1 LNHRE
6 SKKMITEYYRPET
19 LEAALKLLRRRAPAT
34 RPLGGGT
41 VLSAPNSESVAVV
54 DLQALKLNKISLR
67 GKTLHIGATATL
79 QSLLEAEGIQP
90 ALSAA
95 INHEAT
101 YNLRQVATVAG
112 TLVAAGGRSPFA
124 AAMLALDA
132 QLDLQPKDEILAYGE
147 LLALRANT
155 LRGKLITTINFS
167 TAAKLSYQYVARTPA
182 DLPIICLALAQWPSG
197 RTRLAVGGFGAA
209 PVLAL
214 DGRDSS
220 GMPEVLENALSAADD
235 QWASAE
241 YRLEAGKALL
251 QRSIDDLRT

>member
-1 LNHRE
+1 
-6 SKKMITEYYRPET
+6 MITEYHRPDT
-19 LEAALKLLRRRAPAT
+19 LEAALKLLRRKTPAT

-41 VLSAPNSESVAVV
+41 ILSAPTTDAVAVV
-54 DLQALKLNKISLR
+54 DLQDLELNKISLR

-79 QSLLEAEGIQP
+79 QSLLDTEGTQP
-90 ALSAA
+90 ALSDA
-95 INHEAT
+95 INREAT

-124 AAMLALDA
+124 AVMLSLDT
-132 QLDLQPKDEILAYGE
+132 QLDLQPKDESISYGE
-147 LLALRANT
+147 LLALRANN
-155 LRGKLITTINFS
+155 LRGKLFTKINIS

-182 DLPIICLALAQWPSG
+182 DLPIVCIALAQWPAG

-214 DGRDSS
+214 DGRDAS
-220 GMPEVLENALSAADD
+220 GLGEALENALTNASY
-235 QWASAE
+235 QWATAE

-251 QRSIDDLRT
+251 QRCVEEVVA

>member
-1 LNHRE
+1 
-6 SKKMITEYYRPET
+6 MITEYHRPAT
-19 LEAALKLLRRRAPAT
+19 LEAALKLLRRKQPVT

-41 VLSAPNSESVAVV
+41 VLSAPGGNAVAVV

-67 GKTLHIGATATL
+67 GKNLHIGATATL
-79 QSLLEAEGIQP
+79 QALLDTEGIQS
-90 ALSAA
+90 ALIAA
-95 INHEAT
+95 IQHEAT

-112 TLVAAGGRSPFA
+112 TLVAAGGRSPFS

-132 QLDLQPKDEILAYGE
+132 QLELQPKDESLAYGE
-147 LLALRANT
+147 LLALRADK
-155 LRGKLITTINFS
+155 LRGKLITRITIS

-182 DLPIICLALAQWPSG
+182 DLPIVCIALAQWPSG

-220 GMPEVLENALSAADD
+220 GLHEALENALTAASD

-241 YRLEAGKALL
+241 YRLETGKALL
-251 QRSIDDLRT
+251 ARAIADLQGTNA

>member
-1 LNHRE
+1 
-6 SKKMITEYYRPET
+6 MITEYHRPAT
-19 LEAALKLLRRRAPAT
+19 LEAALKLLRRKAPAT

-41 VLSAPNSESVAVV
+41 ILSASREAVAVV

-79 QSLLEAEGIQP
+79 QSLLDTEGILP

-95 INHEAT
+95 IKHEAT

-124 AAMLALDA
+124 TVMLALDA
-132 QLDLQPKDEILAYGE
+132 QLDLQPKDESLAYGE
-147 LLALRANT
+147 LLALRAQK
-155 LRGKLITTINFS
+155 LRGKLITRINIS

-182 DLPIICLALAQWPSG
+182 DLPIVCLVLARWPSG
-197 RTRLAVGGFGAA
+197 RTRLAVGGFGDT

-214 DGRDSS
+214 DGRESS
-220 GMPEVLENALSAADD
+220 GLPEALENALTAASD
-235 QWASAE
+235 QWATAE

-251 QRSIDDLRT
+251 TRAIAELETAP

>member
-1 LNHRE
+1 
-6 SKKMITEYYRPET
+6 MITEYHRPAT
-19 LEAALKLLRRRAPAT
+19 LEAALKLLRRKAPAT
-34 RPLGGGT
+34 RPLGDGT
-41 VLSAPNSESVAVV
+41 ILSAPNSESVAVV

-79 QSLLEAEGIQP
+79 QSLLETEGIQP
-90 ALSAA
+90 ALAAA

-101 YNLRQVATVAG
+101 YNLRQVATIAG

-132 QLDLQPKDEILAYGE
+132 QLDLQPKDESFAYGE
-147 LLALRANT
+147 LLALRPDK
-155 LRGKLITTINFS
+155 LRGKLITKINIS

-182 DLPIICLALAQWPSG
+182 DLPIVCLALAQWPSG
-197 RTRLAVGGFGAA
+197 RTRLVVGGFGAA

-220 GMPEVLENALSAADD
+220 GLTESLENAFTGASD
-235 QWASAE
+235 QWATAE

-251 QRSIDDLRT
+251 TRAIAELETAP

>member
-1 LNHRE
+1 
-6 SKKMITEYYRPET
+6 MITEYHRPST
-19 LEAALKLLRRRAPAT
+19 LEAALKLLRRKAPAT
-34 RPLGGGT
+34 RPMGGGT
-41 VLSAPNSESVAVV
+41 VLSAPGGDPVAVV

-79 QSLLEAEGIQP
+79 QSLLDTEGIQP
-90 ALSAA
+90 ALTAA

-124 AAMLALDA
+124 ATVLALDA
-132 QLDLQPKDEILAYGE
+132 QLELQPKDETLGYGE
-147 LLALRANT
+147 LLALRSEK
-155 LRGKLITTINFS
+155 LRGKLITKITIS

-182 DLPIICLALAQWPSG
+182 DLPIVCIALAQWPSG

-220 GMPEVLENALSAADD
+220 GISEALENTLTDATD
-235 QWASAE
+235 QWGSAE
-241 YRLEAGKALL
+241 YRFDAAKSLL
-251 QRSIDDLRT
+251 SRAIAEM

>member
-1 LNHRE
+1 
-6 SKKMITEYYRPET
+6 MITEYHRPEA
-19 LEAALKLLRRRAPAT
+19 LETALKLLRRKTPAT

-41 VLSAPNSESVAVV
+41 ILSAPAAESVAVV
-54 DLQALKLNKISLR
+54 DLQHLKLNKIALR

-79 QSLLEAEGIQP
+79 QSLLDTDGLQP
-90 ALSAA
+90 ALPTA

-112 TLVAAGGRSPFA
+112 TLVVAGGRSPFA

-132 QLDLQPKDEILAYGE
+132 QLDIQPKDESLAYGE
-147 LLALRANT
+147 LLALRT
-155 LRGKLITTINFS
+155 EKLRGKLITKINIS
-167 TAAKLSYQYVARTPA
+167 TAPKLSYQYVARTPA
-182 DLPIICLALAQWPSG
+182 DLPIVCIALAQWPSG

-214 DGRDSS
+214 DGRDPS
-220 GMPEVLENALSAADD
+220 GLIEALENALSNASD
-235 QWASAE
+235 QWGSAE

-251 QRSIDDLRT
+251 KRAIADLQGTHA